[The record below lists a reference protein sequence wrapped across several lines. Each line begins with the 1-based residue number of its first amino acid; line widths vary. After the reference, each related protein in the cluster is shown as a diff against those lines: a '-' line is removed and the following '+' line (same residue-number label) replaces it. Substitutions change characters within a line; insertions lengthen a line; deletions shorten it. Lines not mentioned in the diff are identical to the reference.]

1 MNRILIFFAI
11 IILGSSNQGF
21 AQYEQNPPVKYRVV
35 AISAADSL
43 VESVSNELELYYPMK
58 IYLPTAF
65 TPNGDG
71 LNDSFGAVG
80 EGIEKYKLV
89 IYNRWGEPIFSSH
102 AVNQKWDGQ
111 HNGRPVPF
119 GAYSYELLAYGKE
132 FGEVH
137 RSGQVTVLN

>member
-1 MNRILIFFAI
+1 MNRIIIFVALFLVCGA
-11 IILGSSNQGF
+11 NPAFTQN
-21 AQYEQNPPVKYRVV
+21 EQNPPVKYRAV
-35 AISAADSL
+35 AVSASDS
-43 VESVSNELELYYPMK
+43 SVQSTSNELNLYYPMK

-89 IYNRWGEPIFSSH
+89 VYNGWGEEIFSSQAINH
-102 AVNQKWDGQ
+102 KWDGN
-111 HNGRPVPF
+111 HNGQPVPF